1 MLASERKVSSRVDAS
16 PLNWSD
22 LRVRELPT
30 GTVTLLLVVTPK
42 GEARGERVL
51 RCPLA

>member
-1 MLASERKVSSRVDAS
+1 VDAP

-22 LRVRELPT
+22 LGVREPPT
-30 GTVTLLLVVTPK
+30 GTVTVLLVVTTE